1 MVVIASNNPK
11 LVNRWSRALQK
22 RYQLYIVN
30 QKSSLLRS
38 IVDIRP
44 RLLLLDAQLPRLR
57 LIRELPNI
65 QKLSPVTRILVVSA
79 SLSNMEGMGVLK
91 AGARG
96 YCGQYLSA
104 ALLQKVARATLRDE
118 IWAPR
123 RTTSALIK
131 ELVAATNRIAPV
143 VKSKIPLEGLSQRKQ
158 QIASLLIEG
167 ATNKEI
173 GDRLGITEATVKAH
187 VTGIFRQL
195 NLSRRHE
202 LARFFELSPTG
213 GHTEKTSTEV

>member
-38 IVDIRP
+38 IVDIKP

-57 LIRELPNI
+57 LIRELPDI
-65 QKLSPVTRILVVSA
+65 QKLSPVTRILIVSP
-79 SLSNMEGMGVLK
+79 SPSNKEAIGVLR
-91 AGARG
+91 AGAKG

-104 ALLQKVARATLRDE
+104 ALLNKAARAVLRDE
-118 IWAPR
+118 IWAAHGAVA
-123 RTTSALIK
+123 ALIK
-131 ELVAATNRIAPV
+131 ELVSPANRML
-143 VKSKIPLEGLSQRKQ
+143 KIPFAGLSPRKQ
-158 QIASLLIEG
+158 QIVSLVIEG
-167 ATNKEI
+167 ATNKQI

-187 VTGIFRQL
+187 VTDIFRQV

-202 LARFFELSPTG
+202 LARFFEVPPTG
-213 GHTEKTSTEV
+213 GQKEKTSTGV

>member
-57 LIRELPNI
+57 LIRELPDI

-79 SLSNMEGMGVLK
+79 SPSNMEAIGVLR
-91 AGARG
+91 AGAKG
-96 YCGQYLSA
+96 YCGA
-104 ALLQKVARATLRDE
+104 KTRALFCSRK
-118 IWAPR
+118 PR
-123 RTTSALIK
+123 
-131 ELVAATNRIAPV
+131 
-143 VKSKIPLEGLSQRKQ
+143 GLSCAMKSGQR
-158 QIASLLIEG
+158 G
-167 ATNKEI
+167 
-173 GDRLGITEATVKAH
+173 GRLP
-187 VTGIFRQL
+187 R
-195 NLSRRHE
+195 
-202 LARFFELSPTG
+202 
-213 GHTEKTSTEV
+213 